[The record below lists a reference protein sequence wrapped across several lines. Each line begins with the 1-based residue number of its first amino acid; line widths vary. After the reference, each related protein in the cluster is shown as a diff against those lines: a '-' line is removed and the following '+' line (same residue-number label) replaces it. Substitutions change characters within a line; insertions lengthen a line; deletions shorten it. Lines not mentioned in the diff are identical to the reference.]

1 MAKVASKKKKI
12 LLVDDEVGLTK
23 LIKLNLEG
31 TGQYIVQVENLGT
44 AALEVARAF
53 RPDMIF
59 LDVVMPDIEG
69 SEVAALLRQDPLL
82 SKVPVVF
89 LTATV
94 MADEV
99 DQRDGM
105 IGGQTFLAK
114 PASIEQ
120 IIECIKKHVG

>member
-1 MAKVASKKKKI
+1 MASKKKKI